1 VRAHHGERGA
11 TDGGILE
18 SLPDDVDSGAPDAAT
33 TTNGADGAARRGSG
47 PALRDVARRAGVAVS
62 SASRALSD
70 HASVSPEL
78 RERVMRAAAELGYEP
93 NLLAQGLR
101 RGATSSVGFVM
112 RDISSPLF
120 SEIALGAEVALRERG
135 YSMLLTN
142 SEGRPEL
149 DLAHV
154 RLLRQRRVDGLLLSL
169 ADEGHEP
176 TLAELERLRLPVV
189 LIDREVPHPSGLSA
203 VLCDH
208 GAGVRAAAEQLV
220 GRGHRTLGLV
230 GGPLS
235 LRPGRECAH
244 ALERFCAGRAG
255 TRAVVEPGAFSE
267 QHGFEATARMLAAPS
282 PPTALITGSH
292 QILPG
297 VLRAFDEAGDAAD
310 GIDLVAFDDTP
321 LLPWVARPLG
331 VVSREGLEIGRVG
344 ARLLLD
350 LLRGGEPRT
359 VVVPTVYRSPVRRAP
374 AQ

>member
-1 VRAHHGERGA
+1 M
-11 TDGGILE
+11 LE
-18 SLPDDVDSGAPDAAT
+18 SLPGEPDIE
-33 TTNGADGAARRGSG
+33 ADGAADAGQRRAAAG

-62 SASRALSD
+62 SASRALSE

-78 RERVMRAAAELGYEP
+78 RERVLRAADELGYEP

-120 SEIALGAEVALRERG
+120 SEIALGAEIALRERG

-142 SEGRPEL
+142 SEGRSEL
-149 DLAHV
+149 DLAHI

-169 ADEGHEP
+169 ADEAHEP
-176 TLAELERLRLPVV
+176 TLSELERLRLPVV

-220 GRGHRTLGLV
+220 GRGHRRIGLV
-230 GGPLS
+230 AGPLV
-235 LRPGRECAH
+235 LRPGRECAQ

-255 TRAVVEPGAFSE
+255 TQAIVEAGPFNE
-267 QHGFEATARMLAAPS
+267 EHGYAASARMLAQPD
-282 PPTALITGSH
+282 PPTALIAGSH

-297 VLRAFDEAGDAAD
+297 VLRALDEAGADASA
-310 GIDLVAFDDTP
+310 IDLVAFDDTP

-331 VVSREGLEIGRVG
+331 VVSREGTEIGRVG

-350 LLRGGEPRT
+350 LLAGGSPRT

-374 AQ
+374 NA

>member
-1 VRAHHGERGA
+1 M
-11 TDGGILE
+11 LE
-18 SLPDDVDSGAPDAAT
+18 SLPGNLDTDVD
-33 TTNGADGAARRGSG
+33 GADADLRRRAGGG

-62 SASRALSD
+62 SASRALSE

-78 RERVMRAAAELGYEP
+78 RERVMRAAEELGYEP

-120 SEIALGAEVALRERG
+120 SEIALGAEIALRERG

-149 DLAHV
+149 DLAHI

-169 ADEGHEP
+169 ADEEHEP
-176 TLAELERLRLPVV
+176 TLSELERLRLPVV

-208 GAGVRAAAEQLV
+208 AAGMRAAAEQLV
-220 GRGHRTLGLV
+220 GRGHRRIGLV
-230 GGPLS
+230 AGPLV

-244 ALERFCAGRAG
+244 ALERFCAARAG
-255 TRAVVEPGAFSE
+255 TEAVVDAGPFSE
-267 QHGFEATARMLAAPS
+267 EHGYRAAARMLAQAS
-282 PPTALITGSH
+282 PPTALIAGSH

-297 VLRAFDEAGDAAD
+297 VLRALDEAGADA
-310 GIDLVAFDDTP
+310 GEVDLVAFDDTP
-321 LLPWVARPLG
+321 LLPWVSRPLG
-331 VVSREGLEIGRVG
+331 VVSREGTEIGRVG

-350 LLRGGEPRT
+350 LLRGGAPRT
-359 VVVPTVYRSPVRRAP
+359 VVVPTMYRSPVRRARNR
-374 AQ
+374 

>member
-1 VRAHHGERGA
+1 M
-11 TDGGILE
+11 
-18 SLPDDVDSGAPDAAT
+18 PDQADSGDRTYGDDDA
-33 TTNGADGAARRGSG
+33 GAARRPGS

-78 RERVMRAAAELGYEP
+78 RERVLTAAAELGYEP

-120 SEIALGAEVALRERG
+120 SEIALGAEVALREAG

-149 DLAHV
+149 DLAHI

-208 GAGVRAAAEQLV
+208 AAGVRAAAEQLV
-220 GRGHRTLGLV
+220 GRGHRRLGLV
-230 GGPLS
+230 TGPLS
-235 LRPGRECAH
+235 LRPGRECAT
-244 ALERFCAGRAG
+244 ALERFCGERSG
-255 TRAVVEPGAFSE
+255 TRALVEAGPFSE
-267 QHGFEATARMLAAPS
+267 EHGYAAAARLLALPA
-282 PPTALITGSH
+282 PPTALIAGSH

-297 VLRAFDEAGDAAD
+297 VLRALDEAGASTDD
-310 GIDLVAFDDTP
+310 VDLVAFEDTA
-321 LLPWVARPLG
+321 LLPWVAKPLG
-331 VVSREGLEIGRVG
+331 VVSREGLEMGRVG

-359 VVVPTVYRSPVRRAP
+359 LVVPTMYRSPVRRAS
-374 AQ
+374 A